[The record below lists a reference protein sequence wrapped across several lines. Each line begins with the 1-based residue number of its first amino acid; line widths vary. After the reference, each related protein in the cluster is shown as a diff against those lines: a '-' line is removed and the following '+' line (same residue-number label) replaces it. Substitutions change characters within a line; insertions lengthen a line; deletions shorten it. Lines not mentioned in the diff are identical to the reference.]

1 MPSTK
6 QIVFLQR
13 SGVFKLSD
21 DLDQFGYDERQG
33 LYYVKYKKGG
43 KVLHYSPAKV
53 DIAQFSRQLDPPLR
67 VVVHCHPILNR
78 DCHRKVNS

>member
-43 KVLHYSPAKV
+43 KSFIIVLQKS
-53 DIAQFSRQLDPPLR
+53 I
-67 VVVHCHPILNR
+67 
-78 DCHRKVNS
+78 